1 MLETKYG
8 LCMAREH
15 SSFNIYSCDTQWDC
29 GCEWTNV
36 QAGIKTF
43 QLDMIPAF

>member
-15 SSFNIYSCDTQWDC
+15 SSFNIYSCDTQTVDVN
-29 GCEWTNV
+29 EQMYK
-36 QAGIKTF
+36 QALKHSS
-43 QLDMIPAF
+43 